1 MSDKIQVVV
10 VDDHPMFREGV
21 AHTLGAQEDLEVVGQ
36 GATMEDALRLA
47 RDLLPD
53 IMILDITLPG
63 GGFKAAQVIAESFP
77 VIKIV
82 ILTASEDDEDVLEA
96 LKAGARAYV
105 VKGVLARE
113 MADILRAVQV
123 GEVYVT
129 PSLAAHVLA
138 DMAESSTRAKPQS
151 SPLDELT
158 GREREILELLAAGD
172 SNKEIGHKLFL
183 TEKTVKHYMTNIL
196 QKLQV
201 RNRVEAALIAQKAG
215 RTGTRNGG

>member
-1 MSDKIQVVV
+1 MSDRIQVVV

-21 AHTLGAQEDLEVVGQ
+21 VHALGVYPDLEVAGQ

-53 IMILDITLPG
+53 IMILDITMPG
-63 GGFKAAQVIAESFP
+63 GGFKAAQAIAESFP
-77 VIKIV
+77 VVKTV
-82 ILTASEDDEDVLEA
+82 ILTASEDDDDVLAA
-96 LKAGARAYV
+96 LKGGARAYV
-105 VKGVLARE
+105 VKGVLAGE
-113 MADILRAVQV
+113 MADILRAVHK

-138 DMAESSTRAKPQS
+138 DMAGSSAKTRSQDDPM
-151 SPLDELT
+151 DELT
-158 GREREILELLAAGD
+158 EREREILKLLSAGY
-172 SNKEIGHKLFL
+172 SNKEIGQKLFL

-201 RNRVEAALIAQKAG
+201 RNRVEAALIAQKSG
-215 RTGTRNGG
+215 RLRQ